1 VVYRLA
7 ATLAAHGM
15 VRRDSAGRLRLGA
28 GARAVELTERQRWR
42 PEVSSTFHGRDIF
55 APVAAQLTLGCP
67 LEDFGSAVIE
77 LLDLPWPEPRQSED
91 GTIQA
96 EVISVDVYGNL
107 ITNLRAEDLP
117 SRPLIEIG
125 RYAVSGL
132 STHFQSGASLI
143 ALVGSTG
150 FLELA
155 APNSSASQLLNAT
168 SGTPLVVTT

>member
-1 VVYRLA
+1 MIRPSVDLGALA
-7 ATLAAHGM
+7 ADQFKRMPAMLRYLMKGIGASEGRGVEFLSYLAF
-15 VRRDSAGRLRLGA
+15 D
-28 GARAVELTERQRWR
+28 
-42 PEVSSTFHGRDIF
+42 
-55 APVAAQLTLGCP
+55 
-67 LEDFGSAVIE
+67 
-77 LLDLPWPEPRQSED
+77 
-91 GTIQA
+91 
-96 EVISVDVYGNL
+96 
-107 ITNLRAEDLP
+107 P
-117 SRPLIEIG
+117 SYTRPLIEIG